1 MKKTDGLKAPRTLPA
16 VARKFWLQVAKDF
29 ELERHHET
37 LLTSAATLL
46 GRAYQAR
53 EILDRDGLTVTN
65 RFHELKEHP
74 MVAVERASLLG
85 FKTVLLGHLGRT
97 EEAAACLKDYLAER
111 KIEAADDYRRIFV
124 PNSALVEI
132 NLEGLRKAGWKV

>member
-85 FKTVLLGHLGRT
+85 FKTVLREMGLDVSIPSEVRGASRLGTRGTR
-97 EEAAACLKDYLAER
+97 
-111 KIEAADDYRRIFV
+111 
-124 PNSALVEI
+124 
-132 NLEGLRKAGWKV
+132 